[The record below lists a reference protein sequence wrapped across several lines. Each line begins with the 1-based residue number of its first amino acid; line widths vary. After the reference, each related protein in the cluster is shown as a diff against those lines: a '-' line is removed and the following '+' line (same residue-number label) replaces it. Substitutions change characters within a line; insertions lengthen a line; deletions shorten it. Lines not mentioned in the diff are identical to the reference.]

1 MQEEMNALAREEE
14 KKVILLV
21 EDDQGNAEFLKM
33 LLRMETPYEVLYMQS
48 GQEVLSRVEEI
59 KHTRPALFL
68 LDYRLPTMTAF
79 TVYDRLH
86 VIEELAHIPAIL
98 LTASGQRTFSPEEFT
113 RRNIRL
119 IEKPFDIE
127 GFLGLLKEVLA

>member
-1 MQEEMNALAREEE
+1 MQEQTHALACEEE

-21 EDDQGNAEFLKM
+21 EDDLGNAEFLKM
-33 LLRMETPYEVLYMQS
+33 LLFMETPYEVLYMKS
-48 GQEVLSRVEEI
+48 GQEVLNRVEEI
-59 KHTRPALFL
+59 KSTRPALFL
-68 LDYRLPTMTAF
+68 LDYHLPMMTAF

-98 LTASGQRTFSPEEFT
+98 LTAAGLQAFAPEEFI

-127 GFLGLLKEVLA
+127 GFLGLLQEVLA

>member
-1 MQEEMNALAREEE
+1 M
-14 KKVILLV
+14 
-21 EDDQGNAEFLKM
+21 
-33 LLRMETPYEVLYMQS
+33 
-48 GQEVLSRVEEI
+48 
-59 KHTRPALFL
+59 
-68 LDYRLPTMTAF
+68 MTAF

-98 LTASGQRTFSPEEFT
+98 LTAAGLQAFAPEEFI

-127 GFLGLLKEVLA
+127 GFLGLLQEVLA

>member
-1 MQEEMNALAREEE
+1 MQEETNAPACEQE

-33 LLRMETPYEVLYMQS
+33 LLLMETSYAVLYMKS
-48 GQEVLSRVEEI
+48 GQEVLDRVEEI
-59 KHTRPALFL
+59 KSTRPALFL
-68 LDYRLPTMTAF
+68 LDYHLPTMTAF

-86 VIEELAHIPAIL
+86 AIEELAPIPAIL
-98 LTASGQRTFSPEEFT
+98 LTAAGQQAFIPEEFT

-127 GFLGLLKEVLA
+127 GFLGLLQEVLA